1 MLGYS
6 YYYNYLTYEGENK
19 KKNDNYL
26 SYEGEEENW
35 DCWTFEEIINGGVIF
50 GIPAILC
57 TWGLGSMIYYINTSL

>member
-19 KKNDNYL
+19 KEDDK
-26 SYEGEEENW
+26 EENW